1 MTDPRLASM
10 SKVTH
15 GRRATFRQVSRS
27 FRIERHDRTECL
39 LNARGSQVQVLSARP
54 ELAPVR
60 WTTRRLCTLGDI
72 PTQKST
78 VTMKTGHMPTPA
90 PEPERPTGQLC
101 STTTEPSPPHSNP
114 SHWLDKPS
122 RVSHVRQPAA
132 GRLGASFSG
141 GIGRRR
147 RQPNRG
153 VPGAR
158 DAVDSTAREPALVGQ
173 VGQQH
178 A

>member
-1 MTDPRLASM
+1 M
-10 SKVTH
+10 H
-15 GRRATFRQVSRS
+15 RAAIPSVREVMKIAGGQCITSCVRQLWVIS
-27 FRIERHDRTECL
+27 IERHCSATQIDNTPATPSHG
-39 LNARGSQVQVLSARP
+39 NPTQLSA
-54 ELAPVR
+54 
-60 WTTRRLCTLGDI
+60 RRLCTLGDI
-72 PTQKST
+72 PAQQST
-78 VTMKTGHMPTPA
+78 VTMKTGQMPTPA

-122 RVSHVRQPAA
+122 RVAHVRQPAA
-132 GRLGASFSG
+132 GRLGASFWG

-147 RQPNRG
+147 RQPNSG